1 MSTSDSPV
9 LLERQGAIAFLT
21 FNRAPQLNA
30 IDPALA
36 TQLRDHAVTV
46 SKDESVRCVVLRGKG
61 RAFMAGGD
69 LSVFHAAPTPQTA
82 HSIIVPLHEAMRLL
96 TTLPVPVIAS
106 LQGAVAGAGFSV
118 ALAADLALAADDL
131 SMTLAYTLIGAS
143 LDGSSSYFLPRMVG
157 LRKAMEFAF
166 LSPKIDA
173 AEALRLGLVNRVVP
187 ADKLEAETLALAEKL
202 AAGPTHA
209 YGRSK
214 RLLRDS
220 SGRDLVAQLD
230 AELKAFARGTETG
243 DFREGIDAFLGKRK
257 AKFTGR

>member
-1 MSTSDSPV
+1 MSDSDPV

-21 FNRAPQLNA
+21 FNRPQQLNA

-36 TQLRDHAVTV
+36 TALRDHAQTL
-46 SKDESVRCVVLRGKG
+46 SRDQELRCVVLRGRG

-69 LSVFHAAPTPQTA
+69 LAVFNAAPTPETA
-82 HSIIVPLHEAMRLL
+82 HSIIMPLHEGLRLL
-96 TTLPVPVIAS
+96 TSLPVPVIAS

-118 ALAADLALAADDL
+118 ALAADLAIAAEDL

-157 LRKAMEFAF
+157 LRKAMEYAF

-173 AEALRLGLVNRVVP
+173 AEALRLGLVNRVVKTE
-187 ADKLEAETLALAEKL
+187 ALEAETLALAERL
-202 AAGPTHA
+202 AAGATHA

-220 SGRDLVAQLD
+220 FERDLVAQLD
-230 AELKAFARGTETG
+230 AELKAFARGTETE
-243 DFREGIDAFLGKRK
+243 DFREGIAAFLAKRTP
-257 AKFTGR
+257 KFTGR

>member
-1 MSTSDSPV
+1 MTSDPPV

-21 FNRAPQLNA
+21 FNRPQQLNA

-36 TQLRDHAVTV
+36 TALRDHAQAL
-46 SKDESVRCVVLRGKG
+46 SRDDGLRCVVLRGRG

-69 LSVFHAAPTPQTA
+69 LSVFQAAPTPQTA
-82 HSIIVPLHEAMRLL
+82 HAIIVPLHEALRLL
-96 TTLPVPVIAS
+96 TALPVPVIAS

-157 LRKAMEFAF
+157 LRKAMEYAL
-166 LSPKIDA
+166 LSPKVDA
-173 AEALRLGLVNRVVP
+173 AEALRLGLVNRVVA
-187 ADKLEAETLALAEKL
+187 ADKLEAETLVLAERL

-220 SGRDLVAQLD
+220 FDRDLAAQLD
-230 AELKAFARGTETG
+230 AELAAFARGTETD
-243 DFREGIDAFLGKRK
+243 DFKEGIAAFLAKRK
-257 AKFTGR
+257 PSFTGR

>member
-1 MSTSDSPV
+1 MTDTDPV
-9 LLERQGAIAFLT
+9 LLERKGAIAFLT
-21 FNRAPQLNA
+21 FNRPQQLNA

-36 TQLRDHAVTV
+36 TQLRDHAQALA
-46 SKDESVRCVVLRGKG
+46 KDEGLRCVVLRGRG

-69 LSVFHAAPTPQTA
+69 LAVFHAAPTPQTA
-82 HSIIVPLHEAMRLL
+82 HSIIVPLHEGLRIL

-118 ALAADLALAADDL
+118 ALAADLAIAAEDLA
-131 SMTLAYTLIGAS
+131 MTLAYTLIGAS

-157 LRKAMEFAF
+157 LRKAMEYAF
-166 LSPKIDA
+166 LSPRIDA

-187 ADKLEAETLALAEKL
+187 TETLEAETLALAEKL

-220 SGRDLVAQLD
+220 FERDLAAQLD
-230 AELKAFARGTETG
+230 AELKAFARGTETD
-243 DFREGIDAFLGKRK
+243 DFKEGIAAFLSKRK
-257 AKFTGR
+257 ARFTGR